1 MKKRFIPLALALA
14 LLLTGCGLADQWNT
28 VREEYIEPAIERAD
42 GAGTEPEDAVAAP
55 NIGTDRE
62 LLTDYERFEAVYS
75 RVGADTVSAL
85 APSDSYGRLLPFE
98 GGLVTESGRIVLD
111 PVLADIQT
119 ASISSGP
126 DTEYLAIYILQNTDG
141 MYAVCGADGSWIT
154 GFDYVSVY
162 PMELGVL
169 CVTDEEA
176 NYAVCYGGDGAVVFD
191 TANFSDRYMMAA
203 GSVSSL
209 AQCEGGLMLCTYQA
223 GSKSFLRA
231 DGTALNRL
239 EGRTSYFEDALPFSE
254 GFAAVKINGLW
265 GYVDTTG
272 EFVVQ
277 PQYSEAT
284 SFTGGCAAVYGGGM
298 WQVIDTT
305 GAVRLELPGVE
316 SVTLGYGS
324 LEAGG
329 TYYNTTTFEPAV
341 FYGYTGVPTD
351 GGYWV
356 KGETGVRVFLADGS
370 EVYFSGAEEL
380 LGRSGELWLVRLAD
394 GTEAVMDGY
403 SRVVIFGECSFVQD
417 EATGETYIYNP
428 GTSRLYSASGVLV
441 AEGCSGKVID
451 GHAWCEDS
459 TSCGWKTTGGE
470 WAFRV
475 PVIGAD

>member
-1 MKKRFIPLALALA
+1 MESLSSAELRNIFTGREGSWSAFGGDGAIQILTRPEGSGSIAALEELVGCDEALVTGEGAPLTGGAAIGFGLWSECVLMGLADGYSIIAVDGVEPTEENIASGEYALGLDTLALVSSSAAADSGERALWLWLQGGVRPGVHILSGLHGGCAMKKRFIPLALALA

-75 RVGADTVSAL
+75 RAGADTVSAL
-85 APSDSYGRLLPFE
+85 TPSDSYGRLLPFE

-209 AQCEGGLMLCTYQA
+209 ARCEGGLMLCTYFRPA
-223 GSKSFLRA
+223 ARASCASTAPRSTASKAARA
-231 DGTALNRL
+231 IS
-239 EGRTSYFEDALPFSE
+239 RTPCPSPRA
-254 GFAAVKINGLW
+254 
-265 GYVDTTG
+265 
-272 EFVVQ
+272 
-277 PQYSEAT
+277 
-284 SFTGGCAAVYGGGM
+284 
-298 WQVIDTT
+298 
-305 GAVRLELPGVE
+305 
-316 SVTLGYGS
+316 
-324 LEAGG
+324 
-329 TYYNTTTFEPAV
+329 
-341 FYGYTGVPTD
+341 
-351 GGYWV
+351 
-356 KGETGVRVFLADGS
+356 
-370 EVYFSGAEEL
+370 
-380 LGRSGELWLVRLAD
+380 
-394 GTEAVMDGY
+394 
-403 SRVVIFGECSFVQD
+403 SR
-417 EATGETYIYNP
+417 P
-428 GTSRLYSASGVLV
+428 SR
-441 AEGCSGKVID
+441 
-451 GHAWCEDS
+451 
-459 TSCGWKTTGGE
+459 
-470 WAFRV
+470 
-475 PVIGAD
+475 